1 MEADETR
8 LTWFVTFAS
17 AGSAAVLA
25 ATTGEGVSENVGVG
39 AARVTDAV
47 NASWF
52 VVFSMDGEARATDVP
67 SGVPFVAFAND
78 TATTDAVAVIVAG

>member
-52 VVFSMDGEARATDVP
+52 VVFSMDGDPKAIDAASAAPLVD
-67 SGVPFVAFAND
+67 FAKD
-78 TATTDAVAVIVAG
+78 GETTDTVGVTAEG